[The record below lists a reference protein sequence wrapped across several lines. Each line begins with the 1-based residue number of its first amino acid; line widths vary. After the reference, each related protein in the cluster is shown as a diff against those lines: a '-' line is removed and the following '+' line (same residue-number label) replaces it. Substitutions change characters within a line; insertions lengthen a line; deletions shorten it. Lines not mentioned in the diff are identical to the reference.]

1 VKYNLHR
8 LGETNKPRRGKDMI
22 RQTVLPFKL
31 EKTEERV
38 TARSGLAL
46 YAEFMKGMKLGELVD
61 RHMPRAGSGRGF
73 KAISY
78 IEPLSMMLYGGGEAI
93 EEVREIREDHPLR
106 EAIQME
112 RVPSSS
118 AMGDWLRRMGERG
131 GIGGMER
138 VNDGVVRKVLKREE
152 RKGYT
157 LMADPTV
164 IEAEK
169 REARMTYLGVK
180 GYRPVVASLKENGLV
195 LAYGFR
201 EGNENGNGVEILKKA
216 FEKMRWMGEG
226 KKIEEVLLDA
236 EYYSH
241 DVMDYLDEEKVR
253 WAIVVDQ
260 DESVKRLVKGIGEEE
275 WIPYQTQDEVTTDR
289 EIAETVH
296 VMNRGKSAF
305 RVIVLRWKERQGDL
319 FKDTYHYH
327 CIATSMV
334 EESPEEVVWR
344 YNGRGQVEN
353 HIKEIKNGFGMGWM
367 PSGDFGAN
375 VVYFGIGILTYNLF
389 LSQKFLTMPES
400 WKTKTI
406 KSVRWLLVE
415 VGGKLVSR
423 SRRKILRICTS
434 LEKVRIYLEMRRRT
448 FELLQA

>member
-1 VKYNLHR
+1 
-8 LGETNKPRRGKDMI
+8 MI

-31 EKTEERV
+31 ERTEEKV

-46 YAEFMKGMKLGELVD
+46 YGEFMEGIGLEELVD
-61 RHMPRAGSGRGF
+61 RHMAQPESGRGF
-73 KAISY
+73 KAILY
-78 IEPLSMMLYGGGEAI
+78 IRPLSMMLYGGGEAI

-112 RVPSSS
+112 RIPSCS
-118 AMGDWLRRMGERG
+118 AMGDWLRRMGQRG
-131 GIGGMER
+131 GIEGLER
-138 VNDGVVRKVLKREE
+138 INDGVVKKVLKRED

-164 IEAEK
+164 IETEK

-180 GYRPVVASLKENGLV
+180 GYRSVVASLKENGLV
-195 LAYGFR
+195 LAYEFR
-201 EGNENGNGVEILKKA
+201 EGNENGDGVKILKKA
-216 FEKMRWMGEG
+216 FGKMRRMGKG
-226 KKIEEVLLDA
+226 KKVEEVLLDA

-241 DVMDYLDEEKVR
+241 EVMDYLDEEKVR

-260 DESVKRLVKGIGEEE
+260 DEAVKQLIRGIREKE
-275 WIPYQTQDEVTTDR
+275 WQPYQTQNGITTDR

-296 VMNRGKSAF
+296 AMNRGKSAF
-305 RVIVLRWKERQGDL
+305 RVIVLRWRERQGDL
-319 FKDTYHYH
+319 FKETYHYH

-334 EESPEEVVWR
+334 EESAEEVVWK
-344 YNGRGQVEN
+344 YNGRGQIEN
-353 HIKEIKNGFGMGWM
+353 HIKEIKSGFGMEWM

-375 VVYFGIGILTYNLF
+375 GVYFGIGILTYNLF
-389 LSQKFLTMPES
+389 LAQKLLTMPEP

-406 KSVRWLLVE
+406 KSIRWLLVE

-423 SRRKILRICTS
+423 SRRMILRISTS
-434 LEKVRIYLEMRRRT
+434 LEKVRLYLDMRRRT
-448 FELLQA
+448 FE

>member
-31 EKTEERV
+31 ERTEEKV

-46 YAEFMKGMKLGELVD
+46 YAEFMKGMKLEELVD

-112 RVPSSS
+112 MIPSSS
-118 AMGDWLRRMGERG
+118 AIGDWLRRMGERG

-216 FEKMRWMGEG
+216 FEKMSRMGKG

-241 DVMDYLDEEKVR
+241 EVMDYLDEEEVR

-260 DESVKRLVKGIGEEE
+260 DEAVKTLIKGIREEE
-275 WIPYQTQDEVTTDR
+275 WQPYQSQDEITTDR

-296 VMNRGKSAF
+296 AMNRGKLAF
-305 RVIVLRWKERQGDL
+305 RVIVLRWRGRQGDL
-319 FKDTYHYH
+319 FKNTYHYH

-334 EESPEEVVWR
+334 EETPEEVVWK

-353 HIKEIKNGFGMGWM
+353 HIKEIKSGFGMEWM

-375 VVYFGIGILTYNLF
+375 AVYFGIGILTYNLF
-389 LSQKFLTMPES
+389 LAQKLLTMPEP
-400 WKTKTI
+400 WKAKTI
-406 KSVRWLLVE
+406 KSIRWLLVE
-415 VGGKLVSR
+415 VGGRLVSR
-423 SRRKILRICTS
+423 SRRMILRICTS
-434 LEKVRIYLEMRRRT
+434 LEKVRMYLEMRQRT
-448 FELLQA
+448 FELLQE

>member
-1 VKYNLHR
+1 
-8 LGETNKPRRGKDMI
+8 MI

-31 EKTEERV
+31 ERTEEKV

-46 YAEFMKGMKLGELVD
+46 YAEFMEGIGLEELVD
-61 RHMPRAGSGRGF
+61 RHMARPESGRGF

-78 IEPLSMMLYGGGEAI
+78 IRPLSMMLYGGGEAI

-112 RVPSSS
+112 RIPSCS
-118 AMGDWLRRMGERG
+118 AMGDWLRRMGQRG
-131 GIGGMER
+131 GIEGLER
-138 VNDGVVRKVLKREE
+138 INDGVVKKVLKRED

-164 IEAEK
+164 IETEK

-195 LAYGFR
+195 LAYEFR
-201 EGNENGNGVEILKKA
+201 EGNENGDGVKILKKA
-216 FEKMRWMGEG
+216 FGKMRRMGKG
-226 KKIEEVLLDA
+226 KKVEEVLLDA

-241 DVMDYLDEEKVR
+241 EVMDYLDEEKVR

-260 DESVKRLVKGIGEEE
+260 DEAVKKLIRGIREKE
-275 WIPYQTQDEVTTDR
+275 WQPYQTQNGITTDR

-296 VMNRGKSAF
+296 AMNRGKSAF
-305 RVIVLRWKERQGDL
+305 RVIVLRWRERQGDL
-319 FKDTYHYH
+319 FKETYHYH

-334 EESPEEVVWR
+334 EESAEEVVWK
-344 YNGRGQVEN
+344 YNGRGQIEN
-353 HIKEIKNGFGMGWM
+353 HIKEIKSGFGMEWM

-375 VVYFGIGILTYNLF
+375 GVYFGIGILTYNLF
-389 LSQKFLTMPES
+389 LAQKLLTMPEP

-406 KSVRWLLVE
+406 KSIRWLLVE

-423 SRRKILRICTS
+423 SRRMILRISTS
-434 LEKVRIYLEMRRRT
+434 LEKVRLYLDMRRRT
-448 FELLQA
+448 FELLQQ